1 MIDKNPV
8 ICVVDGKLCIN
19 CIIFELHEL
28 RESKEYL
35 QSIGAEEAHFYPED
49 EDQADELHE
58 VIIKMADASPEA
70 SGDEIA
76 SYYLN

>member
-19 CIIFELHEL
+19 GIIFELHEL

-35 QSIGAEEAHFYPED
+35 QSIGSEEAHFYPED
-49 EDQADELHE
+49 ENQADELHE
-58 VIIKMADASPEA
+58 VIMKMAEMSPEA
-70 SGDEIA
+70 SNDEIV

>member
-1 MIDKNPV
+1 MKDINP
-8 ICVVDGKLCIN
+8 IISVVDGKLCIN
-19 CIIFELHEL
+19 GIIFEHNEL

-35 QSIGAEEAHFYPED
+35 QSIGSEEALFYPED
-49 EDQADELHE
+49 EDETDELHE